1 MQNQGA
7 ELIKK
12 KIKGFSHRPG
22 VYRMLDEEGT
32 VLYVGKAKDLI
43 KRLTNYTHIDHLSER
58 IRQMVSHVTNVVVIE
73 TAGET
78 EAFLLE
84 NELIKQYHPYYN
96 ILLKDDK
103 SYPYIALTKDEFPR
117 LMKYRGN
124 RKSGA
129 DYFGPFDSG
138 EGVNQTLT
146 ELQKLFQQETL
157 ILVLPT

>member
-1 MQNQGA
+1 M
-7 ELIKK
+7 
-12 KIKGFSHRPG
+12 
-22 VYRMLDEEGT
+22 
-32 VLYVGKAKDLI
+32 
-43 KRLTNYTHIDHLSER
+43 
-58 IRQMVSHVTNVVVIE
+58 
-73 TAGET
+73 
-78 EAFLLE
+78 LE
-84 NELIKQYHPYYN
+84 NELIKQYQPYYN

-146 ELQKLFQQETL
+146 ELQKLFGLRSCRDSYFKNRTRPCLMYQIKRCSAPCSGQISREEYQKSVQQWQ
-157 ILVLPT
+157 